1 MTHTIRGLYLLLP
14 GESDGWVDAEFDL
27 SQWAG
32 QTVELSF
39 DYVTDGGLAMEGL
52 HIDNISIEADG
63 NKTLIDD
70 AEGKSSFAFN
80 GYRLND
86 GFNEAAHYYLLQW
99 RSHNDVDEGL
109 NNIKRFGKLMS
120 FEPGLIVWYV
130 DESMTDNWVGKHPG
144 EGWLGVVDA
153 DQNAMIWA
161 NSGTAAQTRYQ
172 VRDAAFSMNDQKPMR
187 LENSDGDV
195 LEDVSLIGNA
205 YFADNQDYSNPQS
218 PDAGRL
224 LAEHGVQIEVIEQA
238 ADNTYGV
245 VKVSKAEEP
254 NQLPIAAFTL
264 SLDGLN
270 VTASN
275 SSSDSDGSIVSYN
288 WDFGNGESSSEQSPS
303 WTYLNDGSYTVSLTV
318 TDDHGDQHTAT
329 ETITVEANN
338 VLPTASAR
346 YIHLGRW
353 VTMWSTSSDPDG
365 RIVDTEWVLPNGKV
379 KRGRVFTS
387 IFPSYG
393 KQEVRLT
400 VMDNNGDKVSK
411 IITVDL

>member
-1 MTHTIRGLYLLLP
+1 M
-14 GESDGWVDAEFDL
+14 
-27 SQWAG
+27 
-32 QTVELSF
+32 
-39 DYVTDGGLAMEGL
+39 
-52 HIDNISIEADG
+52 
-63 NKTLIDD
+63 
-70 AEGKSSFAFN
+70 
-80 GYRLND
+80 
-86 GFNEAAHYYLLQW
+86 
-99 RSHNDVDEGL
+99 
-109 NNIKRFGKLMS
+109 
-120 FEPGLIVWYV
+120 
-130 DESMTDNWVGKHPG
+130 
-144 EGWLGVVDA
+144 GVVDA

-161 NSGTAAQTRYQ
+161 NSGAAAQTRYQ
-172 VRDAAFSMNDQKPMR
+172 VRDAAFSINDQKPMR
-187 LENSDGDV
+187 LENKDGDV

-205 YFADNQDYSNPQS
+205 YFADNQDYTNPQA

-245 VKVSKAEEP
+245 IKVSKAEAP
-254 NQLPIAAFTL
+254 NQVPVAAFTL
-264 SLDGLN
+264 SADGLT
-270 VTASN
+270 VTAID
-275 SSSDSDGSIVSYN
+275 SSSDSDGSIVAYN

-318 TDDHGDQHTAT
+318 TDDRGDQHTAT

-400 VMDNNGDKVSK
+400 IMDNNGDKVSK